1 MKNIGFNEFV
11 RVIVENLKRRY
22 IEAKVEVQEITKNN
36 GNKLTGIFILGRNT
50 NIAPTIYLEYYYEEY
65 MSGKTIDWVIQEIVA
80 IYERNKMSP
89 IDISFFMDY
98 EKIKQVIA
106 MKLVNYHSNMELLRN
121 IPHFRFLDLAITF
134 YCVLGA
140 QEAYITITNEHLRIW
155 NISKE
160 RLYEWAKGNTEQV
173 LPWELIDMAEVVRK
187 MAGDNE
193 IPLEKL
199 MYILTNKKKQYGA
212 TCMLYD
218 GVLREIAQ
226 RLQSD
231 FYILP
236 SSVHEV
242 ILLPT
247 NDDSDRK
254 ELTEMVLEVNNSILS
269 KEDMLSDHVYYFSKV
284 NGIIEM

>member
-1 MKNIGFNEFV
+1 MG
-11 RVIVENLKRRY
+11 
-22 IEAKVEVQEITKNN
+22 
-36 GNKLTGIFILGRNT
+36 
-50 NIAPTIYLEYYYEEY
+50 
-65 MSGKTIDWVIQEIVA
+65 
-80 IYERNKMSP
+80 
-89 IDISFFMDY
+89 
-98 EKIKQVIA
+98 
-106 MKLVNYHSNMELLRN
+106 
-121 IPHFRFLDLAITF
+121 
-134 YCVLGA
+134 
-140 QEAYITITNEHLRIW
+140 
-155 NISKE
+155 
-160 RLYEWAKGNTEQV
+160 KGNTEQV
-173 LPWELIDMAEVVRK
+173 LPWELIDMAEVVRE
-187 MAGDNE
+187 MVGDNE

-212 TCMLYD
+212 TCILYE

-247 NDDSDRK
+247 NNDSDRK